1 MIGSLKNKV
10 RSFRDD
16 PHMREVGLGMLLAFG
31 LKVVGAVLAFSF
43 NVAVA
48 RLLGA
53 EGAGLYFLALSFTTI
68 GALIGRVGL
77 DNTLLRFVAIHA
89 ARGEWGA
96 MKGAHKVGIN
106 LALVVSSATSIT
118 GFILA
123 PWLAEVLFQKPEL
136 SESLRWMSLA
146 IVPLAMLNLK
156 AESLKGLKRVRDSM
170 LIQGLGV
177 PLFGLL
183 LIFPFVNIAG
193 QEGAAW
199 VYLCAVTIVA
209 ALGFFQWRREE
220 GLYEAEAEKYSLAA
234 IWASCHPLWATSL
247 MNRGVLQWAPLFMLG
262 VWASS
267 EDVGVYGAA
276 MRAAMLVSFMLFA
289 INNILGAKFAELY
302 ALGDMQALGQTA
314 RRSALLVTL
323 LASPI
328 FLIFIVGGK
337 WIMAIFGPEFV
348 SGWRVLAVLTVGQ
361 FISTLAGSVNL
372 ILNVTG
378 NEHILRNIT
387 FLSAIALIL
396 ACVILIPLYGLIGA
410 AIATAAATVFVNLAA
425 AYAVWAKCGIRTVPI
440 WGGRL

>member
-1 MIGSLKNKV
+1 M
-10 RSFRDD
+10 
-16 PHMREVGLGMLLAFG
+16 
-31 LKVVGAVLAFSF
+31 
-43 NVAVA
+43 
-48 RLLGA
+48 
-53 EGAGLYFLALSFTTI
+53 
-68 GALIGRVGL
+68 
-77 DNTLLRFVAIHA
+77 
-89 ARGEWGA
+89 
-96 MKGAHKVGIN
+96 
-106 LALVVSSATSIT
+106 
-118 GFILA
+118 
-123 PWLAEVLFQKPEL
+123 
-136 SESLRWMSLA
+136 
-146 IVPLAMLNLK
+146 
-156 AESLKGLKRVRDSM
+156 
-170 LIQGLGV
+170 
-177 PLFGLL
+177 
-183 LIFPFVNIAG
+183 
-193 QEGAAW
+193 
-199 VYLCAVTIVA
+199 A

-425 AYAVWAKCGIRTVPI
+425 AYAVWAKCGISTVPI